1 MLDQIA
7 EKYGLSKGGILIML
21 ALAVAI
27 PLALLI
33 PAPNKPQPIRTG
45 AKSSAPAQAA
55 SAPVATAP
63 APAVAAAP
71 APSPAPA
78 APVAAAAAAVPVT
91 PGRIRRVDPFAS
103 ILPKATATVQAATP
117 ARGGVPPLG
126 MQPVD
131 FPGAPLPDSNFMQYR
146 TPDFMPVVEP
156 TFLLAGI
163 YMSSTGQTVAIINDV
178 KVGVGDS
185 VGETGYKVDAIDSRD
200 MKQVTLKNGAGR
212 SVTLDFGRSPS
223 ELVPPPAGRQPGDT
237 GGNP

>member
-33 PAPNKPQPIRTG
+33 PSPNKPRTIRVGNAQAPTG
-45 AKSSAPAQAA
+45 AVAQA
-55 SAPVATAP
+55 P
-63 APAVAAAP
+63 VAAAP

-78 APVAAAAAAVPVT
+78 PAPAPVAAAVATVPVT
-91 PGRIRRVDPFAS
+91 PGRIRREDPFAS
-103 ILPKATATVQAATP
+103 ILPKATPTVQAAGP
-117 ARGGVPPLG
+117 ASGGGPLPG

-131 FPGAPLPDSNFMQYR
+131 FPGAPLPASSFMQYS

-156 TFLLAGI
+156 TFQLAGI
-163 YMSSTGQTVAIINDV
+163 YMSSTGRTVAIINDV

-185 VGETGYKVDAIDSRD
+185 LGETGYKVDSIDSQD
-200 MKQVTLKNGAGR
+200 MKQVTLKNSAGR
-212 SVTLDFGRSPS
+212 SVTLDFGRPPS
-223 ELVPPPAGRQPGDT
+223 ELVPAPAGRQPVDN